1 MYLTAYRATARLV
14 HRLPLPTGKLAESVA
29 GRQAARG
36 RWVAWAA
43 HVGPAPHII
52 WVHAASVGE
61 AMAAIPVI
69 RRLHTARPETRFV
82 LSHSSPSVQAWSFPE
97 IDHTDFVPLDEP
109 AHVAPVLDAVRPAL
123 LLFSRGDLWPE
134 LVTAAAARGIPIA
147 VTGGVVS
154 ARSSRLRW
162 PARAVLRRAA
172 ASVGYLGAVSLEDA
186 GRWHRLG
193 VRPEVMRVSG
203 DPRHDYALERDVDLT
218 VARHLSSW
226 KGGEPVLVAG
236 SIEPEGE
243 RPLIASLAALMG
255 GTTYRAILVPHRPS
269 SETIGRLARRLDDA
283 RLPYAVWDAS
293 DAAPA
298 PPTQPI
304 VLVRTLGI
312 LCDLYLVADVA
323 YVGGGFGRRGL
334 HSVIEPAAFALPIV
348 VGPRWQRHADA
359 AALIGG
365 AGAVSTQTHAQLTQ
379 AIGHWLHDRDARRR
393 AGLAARRALSAGAAS
408 IDAAAVQVL
417 LQ

>member
-29 GRQAARG
+29 GRRAARG
-36 RWVAWAA
+36 RWLAWAGR
-43 HVGPAPHII
+43 VCPAQQVI

-69 RRLHTARPETRFV
+69 RRLRTARPETRFV

-97 IDHTDFVPLDEP
+97 VDHTDFVPLDEP

-134 LVTAAAARGIPIA
+134 LATAAAARGIPIA

-172 ASVGYLGAVSLEDA
+172 ESVGYLGAVSLEDA

-203 DPRHDYALERDVDLT
+203 DPGHDYVLERDVDLT
-218 VARHLSSW
+218 VARRLSSW
-226 KGGEPVLVAG
+226 KGGDPVLVAG
-236 SIEPEGE
+236 SIEPEDE
-243 RPLIASLAALMG
+243 RPLIASLAAFMG
-255 GTTYRAILVPHRPS
+255 GTACRAILVPHRPG
-269 SETIGRLARRLDDA
+269 SETIRRLARRLDDA

-293 DAAPA
+293 DAADP

-304 VLVRTLGI
+304 VLVRSLGI
-312 LCDLYLVADVA
+312 LFDLYLVADVA

-348 VGPRWQRHADA
+348 VGPRWPPHADA

-365 AGAVSTQTHAQLTQ
+365 GGAVSSPGHVQLAR
-379 AIGHWLHDRDARRR
+379 AIGRWLHDRDARRR
-393 AGLAARRALSAGAAS
+393 AGRAARGAVSAGAAS
-408 IDAAAVQVL
+408 IDAAGVQVL